1 MGRHNSRLHNMLQ
14 AQTEGAP
21 GGRERERDR
30 QREREREREREKEN
44 ERERE
49 RRGDRT
55 IAYFVGRIN
64 VYNYIIIY
72 IYIYI
77 YIINVHN
84 YTTDCG

>member
-21 GGRERERDR
+21 GGGEREK
-30 QREREREREREKEN
+30 EREREKM
-44 ERERE
+44 RERE
-49 RRGDRT
+49 RRGDTT

-64 VYNYIIIY
+64 VYNYI
-72 IYIYI
+72 